1 MTADKYQSEFNV
13 HGQDGFVVQQR
24 VSHSS
29 ELIFPYTDLQT
40 LILAG
45 FFAHKSMNA
54 CHYKVF

>member
-13 HGQDGFVVQQR
+13 HGQDGVVVQQR

-29 ELIFPYTDLQT
+29 ELIFPHTDLQT

-45 FFAHKSMNA
+45 FFAHK
-54 CHYKVF
+54 CL